1 MPGKEINL
9 YVSSERA
16 ESAWPEAG
24 LRNSAMIGRV
34 RITHTHTQH
43 ARAPSKVCVG
53 PATMHSGANENNY
66 KRRHYSSGPSP
77 MVKKSARKVSD

>member
-9 YVSSERA
+9 YVRASER
-16 ESAWPEAG
+16 AWPEAG

-34 RITHTHTQH
+34 RITHTHTQRVH
-43 ARAPSKVCVG
+43 ALAARPIG
-53 PATMHSGANENNY
+53 PATMHSRSNENNY

-77 MVKKSARKVSD
+77 EKKIGYRKALD